1 MATKLGQFN
10 KDTYVQQTDSN
21 GTITDLKFK
30 SANKNDVTVGHD
42 NSKVTFK
49 DNNGTSLSVEVAL
62 AATTA
67 DKLTTLNAGSSTTPV
82 YFNNGIPVE
91 ITSYTGNVTGDV
103 TGDVIG
109 NVTGNVTGNVS
120 GDVIG
125 NVSGDVT
132 GNAETATALKIGG
145 IKYNLGIDTVTNK
158 DGNEISVLTLVNS

>member
-21 GTITDLKFK
+21 GVITDLKFK
-30 SANKNDVTVGHD
+30 SAGKENVTVGHD

-67 DKLTTLNAGSSTTPV
+67 DKLTLNAGSSTTPV
-82 YFNNGIPVE
+82 YFSNGIPVE

-103 TGDVIG
+103 TGNVTGD
-109 NVTGNVTGNVS
+109 VTGNVT
-120 GDVIG
+120 G

>member
-21 GTITDLKFK
+21 GVITDLKFK
-30 SANKNDVTVGHD
+30 SAGKENVTVGHD

-67 DKLTTLNAGSSTTPV
+67 DKLTLNAGSSTTPV
-82 YFNNGIPVE
+82 YFSNGIPVE

-103 TGDVIG
+103 TG
-109 NVTGNVTGNVS
+109 NVT
-120 GDVIG
+120 G

>member
-21 GTITDLKFK
+21 GVITDLKFK
-30 SANKNDVTVGHD
+30 SAGKKDVTVGHD

-49 DNNGTSLSVEVAL
+49 DNSSTSLSVEVAL

-67 DKLTTLNAGSSTTPV
+67 DKLTLNAGSATTPV
-82 YFNNGIPVE
+82 YFNNGIPVV
-91 ITSYTGNVTGDV
+91 ITSYKGNVSGD
-103 TGDVIG
+103 
-109 NVTGNVTGNVS
+109 VTGNVTGNVS
-120 GDVIG
+120 GDVTG

-132 GNAETATALKIGG
+132 GNAETATALKIDG

-158 DGNEISVLTLVNS
+158 DGNEISVLVLTPVNS

>member
-49 DNNGTSLSVEVAL
+49 DNSSKSLSVEVAL

-82 YFNNGIPVE
+82 YFSNGIPVV
-91 ITSYTGNVTGDV
+91 ITSYKGNVTGNVTGDV
-103 TGDVIG
+103 TG
-109 NVTGNVTGNVS
+109 
-120 GDVIG
+120 

-132 GNAETATALKIGG
+132 GNVLGDVTGNADTATALKIGD
-145 IKYNLGIDTVTNK
+145 IKYALRIDTVTNK

>member
-21 GTITDLKFK
+21 GVITDLKFK
-30 SANKNDVTVGHD
+30 SAGKENVTVGHD

-67 DKLTTLNAGSSTTPV
+67 DKLTLNAGSSTTPV
-82 YFNNGIPVE
+82 YFSNGIPVE

-103 TGDVIG
+103 IG
-109 NVTGNVTGNVS
+109 NVT
-120 GDVIG
+120 G

>member
-21 GTITDLKFK
+21 GVITDLKFK
-30 SANKNDVTVGHD
+30 SAGKENVTVGHD

-49 DNNGTSLSVEVAL
+49 DNSSKSLTVEVAL

-67 DKLTTLNAGSSTTPV
+67 DKLDSLTVGSATKPV

-103 TGDVIG
+103 TG
-109 NVTGNVTGNVS
+109 NVLGNVTGNVS
-120 GDVIG
+120 GDVTG

-145 IKYNLGIDTVTNK
+145 IKYNLGIDTATNK
-158 DGNEISVLTLVNS
+158 DGNEISVLVLTHVNS

>member
-21 GTITDLKFK
+21 GVITDLKFK
-30 SANKNDVTVGHD
+30 SAGKENVTVGHD

-67 DKLTTLNAGSSTTPV
+67 DKLTLNAGSSTTPV
-82 YFNNGIPVE
+82 YFSNGIPVE
-91 ITSYTGNVTGDV
+91 ITSYTGNVTGNV
-103 TGDVIG
+103 TGD
-109 NVTGNVTGNVS
+109 VTGNVT
-120 GDVIG
+120 G

-158 DGNEISVLTLVNS
+158 DGNEISVLVLTPVNS